1 MKLCKCAL
9 CGQMAVVIKES
20 KCPVVCCG
28 QPMEVLEPG
37 TTDGAR
43 EKHIPV
49 WEAADGVVNV
59 TVGSVE
65 HPMLPAHYIEWI
77 ALESKKTV
85 QLSRL
90 EPGAAPKASFALTE
104 DDEPVAAYEFCNL
117 HGFWKG

>member
-9 CGQMAVVIKES
+9 CGQMAFVVKES
-20 KCPVVCCG
+20 KCPLVCCG

-49 WEAADGVVNV
+49 WEVKDGVVTV

-77 ALESKKTV
+77 ALETKKGV
-85 QLSRL
+85 QLVKL
-90 EPGAAPKASFALTE
+90 EPETAPKAQFALTE
-104 DDEPVAAYEFCNL
+104 GDEVVAAYEYCNL
-117 HGFWKG
+117 HGYWKG